1 LSDDLKRGAKQ
12 QDSFELP
19 DPNELY
25 FSSTVDPTAKIG
37 EPWHALLQE
46 VAQAPNVDP
55 SPFIRAPPETRVM
68 LGRRLGHFRI
78 LDRLGEGGMGIV
90 YKAEDE
96 NLRRPVALK
105 VLRPRYLE
113 DAAQHQRLVRE
124 AQSAASFNH
133 PNIAAIYEVGHADGM
148 AFIAME
154 YVDGKPLRSLIRK
167 KLPPEAEVLH
177 YAIEIARGLARAH
190 DAGIVHRDLKP
201 ENLLVDRDG
210 HAKILDFGLAKP
222 FQQIDPAHDV
232 DLNGDVRESPFTT
245 QDGQILGTPVY
256 MSPEQADGRAVDS
269 RSDIYSLGVV
279 LHELLTGH
287 LPPRGRPTALEPAG
301 AAAMSLNDTLPNS
314 HLREGLIRIVQ
325 HCLELEADRRY
336 ADGRVLLASL
346 EQLGRHAQDELQFD
360 ALPLLRTR
368 WRTVGVAVVV
378 AVALGIFALV
388 FRPFSRSASRLKSVA
403 LADTKPLEHRLTAN
417 SAENLI
423 QDAAIAPDGS
433 LVAYVDQ
440 TGLFLRRLKS
450 SVPERI
456 QFSEDVV
463 PSAVSWF
470 QDSESFLVSALGKGT
485 ARDSIWKVSRHG
497 SAEKIDDAPSPT
509 LLHFMPRIS
518 PDGKAYAWVGRE
530 GILWKALS
538 GGPSH
543 LVVPSTE
550 GDDFKYVTWSPS
562 GKRIAYVRIREAK
575 KVQQPF
581 IETVDLLGSPPRI
594 VVQRQELISEGGE
607 EALGWAPDGRLVY
620 GVVESPP
627 KEPGTTLWTLAV
639 DPNTGVPKGEA
650 GPRAFWRGPIEGQL
664 TVSTKGTLAFLQCL
678 GELAAYVAELG
689 NNGQFSASPKRLTMI
704 GRDQRPT
711 DWSSDG
717 RTVAFMADQN
727 GAQQVF
733 LQDVDSNDAA
743 RKLTN
748 GPSWH
753 TWPRFTRDG
762 LILFW
767 QLPPALNDEPAQP
780 ELMRLAQP
788 DGAAEHVMEGGQA
801 VRFKRNGRPPPR
813 NVHFRCSRSGACVYS
828 ELIWNELRF
837 MGFDPNSGQGRE
849 LMRIDAEN
857 TPFIVSWDLSPDGSR
872 VALPMENGRLRILHL
887 AARQV
892 LEQDVRSKCRLQFA
906 TWLPDGNSLFVT
918 TTCAGEKQFK
928 LFLVELGGR
937 AQLLYES
944 ANQWIGNPVAG
955 PDGRHLAFALK
966 PQKADVYLL
975 DGF

>member
-1 LSDDLKRGAKQ
+1 MSDDLKRGEKR
-12 QDSFELP
+12 QDSFELH
-19 DPNELY
+19 DPNEFCL
-25 FSSTVDPTAKIG
+25 SSIVESTEIG
-37 EPWHALLQE
+37 KQWHALLQE

-78 LDRLGEGGMGIV
+78 FDRLGEGGMGIV

-96 NLRRPVALK
+96 NLRRSVALK

-133 PNIAAIYEVGHADGM
+133 PNIAAIYEVGQADGM

-167 KLPPEAEVLH
+167 KLPPEAEILH

-210 HAKILDFGLAKP
+210 HVKILDFGLAKP
-222 FQQIDPAHDV
+222 FQQV
-232 DLNGDVRESPFTT
+232 DLEHAVDLHGDVRESPFAT

-256 MSPEQADGRAVDS
+256 MSPEQADGRALDS
-269 RSDIYSLGVV
+269 RSDIYSLGIV

-287 LPPRGRPTALEPAG
+287 VPPRGRPAALEPAP
-301 AAAMSLNDTLPNS
+301 ASALSVNDTLPSS
-314 HLREGLIRIVQ
+314 HLRADLLQIVQ
-325 HCLELEADRRY
+325 RCLELEADRRY
-336 ADGRVLLASL
+336 ADGRALLAAL
-346 EQLGRHAQDELQFD
+346 EQIGRHKEDAFHSG
-360 ALPLLRTR
+360 ALPSARTR
-368 WRTVGVAVVV
+368 WRAVGVVV
-378 AVALGIFALV
+378 AIAIALGTFWLV
-388 FRPFSRSASRLKSVA
+388 FRPFWLSAGALKSVA
-403 LADTKPLEHRLTAN
+403 LADTKPLEHRLTTN
-417 SAENLI
+417 PAENLI
-423 QDAAIAPDGS
+423 QDAAISPDGS
-433 LVAYVDQ
+433 MVAYVDQ

-456 QFSEDVV
+456 EFPEDVL
-463 PSAVSWF
+463 PTAVSWF
-470 QDSESFLVSALGKGT
+470 QDSESFLASALGKGM

-497 SAEKIDDAPSPT
+497 IAEKMDDAPSPT

-530 GILWKALS
+530 GIFWKVLS

-627 KEPGTTLWTLAV
+627 KEPGTTLWTLPV
-639 DPNTGVPKGEA
+639 DPDTGEPKGEA
-650 GPRAFWRGPIEGQL
+650 GPRAFWPGPIEGQL

-678 GELAAYVAELG
+678 GELAIYVAELG
-689 NNGQFSASPKRLTMI
+689 DNRQFSASPKRLTMT

-711 DWSSDG
+711 DWSFDG

-727 GAQQVF
+727 GAHQVF
-733 LQDVDSNDAA
+733 LQDVGSTDAA

-748 GPSWH
+748 GPGWH

-762 LILFW
+762 LVLFW
-767 QLPPALNDEPAQP
+767 QLPPALNDEPALP
-780 ELMRLAQP
+780 ELMRVALP
-788 DGAAEHVMEGGQA
+788 NGAAEHVMAGGQA

-828 ELIWNELRF
+828 DLIWNELRF
-837 MGFDPNSGQGRE
+837 MGFDPNLGQGRE

-872 VALPMENGRLRILHL
+872 IALPMENGRLRILHL
-887 AARQV
+887 PARQV
-892 LEQDVRSKCRLQFA
+892 LEQEVRSKCRLQFA

-928 LFLVELGGR
+928 LFLVELGGKS
-937 AQLLYES
+937 QLLYES
-944 ANQWIGNPVAG
+944 ANQWIGNPVAS
-955 PDGRHLAFALK
+955 PDSKHLAFALK
-966 PQKADVYLL
+966 PQTVDVYLL
-975 DGF
+975 EGF